1 MHKRDAESP
10 SEREETKRESTMS
23 NQEQTCSLSLT
34 RESIRDEGRQ
44 FIRRQDEREKD
55 PERDALSSTS
65 VRLTE

>member
-23 NQEQTCSLSLT
+23 NQEQTCSLFLT

-44 FIRRQDEREKD
+44 FIRREDDREKD
-55 PERDALSSTS
+55 PERDPLSSTS